1 MCIKLLVNH
10 IKIYISYLARKEQKA
25 IKQLS
30 FYRLLQTPSYSCAT
44 TQTSG
49 CAITDTFTNQ
59 STTTFVSVS
68 VKWNIKNG
76 FVQLQ
81 KKDQICPKIS
91 WLITSLELHLF

>member
-1 MCIKLLVNH
+1 MWIKLLVNH
-10 IKIYISYLARKEQKA
+10 IKIYVGYLAHKKQKA

-44 TQTSG
+44 THTQG
-49 CAITDTFTNQ
+49 CATTDTFTSQ

-68 VKWNIKNG
+68 VKWNLKDG

-81 KKDQICPKIS
+81 KKGPNLS
-91 WLITSLELHLF
+91 